1 MPTSPASQSA
11 PRLAPIPVDDPLGPL
26 DLPRLRLGKAPTP
39 VRKLD
44 FGDGGDLWIKD
55 DGGFAPHGGNKARKL
70 EWLLADARRRGA
82 RTVITGGAIG
92 TNHGLAVAR
101 YAADLGMRT
110 VLILVPQPED
120 DHVRAQLA
128 AIRETGAAI
137 HFSGGLVRGIAK
149 GLREL
154 ASHAASD
161 PSPPYFMPPGGSTP
175 RGCAGYACAG
185 LELGRQVRN
194 GELPEPER
202 LVVAAG
208 TGGTAAGLLLGM
220 RLAGLRTRL
229 VAVLVNDVT
238 PVKAKTIAG
247 LANRTAMLLRRGGA
261 QVPAFAFDARDVE
274 LRREWLG
281 DGYGHATTEGASAI
295 ERFAAED
302 VRLEQVYTAK
312 AAAAALALR
321 TEPGSG
327 PLLYW
332 HTYGPAPSPVA

>member
-1 MPTSPASQSA
+1 VR
-11 PRLAPIPVDDPLGPL
+11 RLDLGPGA
-26 DLPRLRLGKAPTP
+26 D
-39 VRKLD
+39 V
-44 FGDGGDLWIKD
+44 WMKD
-55 DGGFAPHGGNKARKL
+55 DGAFAPHGGNKARKL

-120 DHVRAQLA
+120 DYVRAQLA
-128 AIRETGAAI
+128 AIRETGAVLRFA
-137 HFSGGLVRGIAK
+137 GGPVRGLAV

-154 ASHAASD
+154 AAHLASD
-161 PSPPYFMPPGGSTP
+161 PSPPYFMPPGGATP
-175 RGCAGYACAG
+175 RGCVGYVCAG
-185 LELGRQVRN
+185 LELGRQVRE
-194 GELPEPER
+194 GDLPEPER
-202 LVVAAG
+202 LLVAAG
-208 TGGTAAGLLLGM
+208 TGGTAAGILLGM

-247 LANRTAMLLRRGGA
+247 LANRTAMFLRRAGA

-274 LRREWLG
+274 LRRDWLG
-281 DGYGHATTEGASAI
+281 GGYGHATAEGSDAI
-295 ERFAAED
+295 ERFAAAG
-302 VRLEQVYTAK
+302 VRLEPVYTAK
-312 AAAAALALR
+312 AGAAALALR
-321 TEPGSG
+321 EEEGSG

-332 HTYGPAPSPVA
+332 HTYGPAPPPAA

>member
-1 MPTSPASQSA
+1 MSGSPATPARPHLPA
-11 PRLAPIPVDDPLGPL
+11 PVADPLGPL
-26 DLPRLRLGKAPTP
+26 DLPRLRLGEAPTP
-39 VRKLD
+39 VRRLEL
-44 FGDGGDLWIKD
+44 GEGADLWLKD
-55 DGGFAPHGGNKARKL
+55 DGAFAPHGGNKARKL

-82 RTVITGGAIG
+82 RIVITGGAIA

-101 YAADLGMRT
+101 YAADLGMRP

-128 AIRETGAAI
+128 AIQETGAEI
-137 HFSGGLVRGIAK
+137 HFAGGLLRGLAA

-161 PSPPYFMPPGGSTP
+161 PAPPYFMPPGGSTP
-175 RGCAGYACAG
+175 RGCAGYVCAG
-185 LELGRQVRN
+185 LELGRQVRD

-229 VAVLVNDVT
+229 VAVLVNDIT
-238 PVKAKTIAG
+238 PVKAKTIAR
-247 LANRTAMLLRRGGA
+247 LANRTAMFLRRGGA
-261 QVPAFAFDARDVE
+261 QVPAFACGAGDLDLPRQ
-274 LRREWLG
+274 WLG
-281 DGYGHATTEGASAI
+281 DGNGHPTPEGAAAI
-295 ERFAAED
+295 ERFAAAG
-302 VRLEQVYTAK
+302 VRLEPVYTAK

-321 TEPGSG
+321 SERDAG

-332 HTYGPAPSPVA
+332 QTYGPAPPPVA

>member
-1 MPTSPASQSA
+1 MPVASV
-11 PRLAPIPVDDPLGPL
+11 PHLLPVPVADPLGPL
-26 DLPRLRLGKAPTP
+26 DLPRLRLGEAPTP
-39 VRKLD
+39 VRQLEL
-44 FGDGGDLWIKD
+44 GDGADVWIKD
-55 DGGFAPHGGNKARKL
+55 DGAFAAHGGNKARKL

-128 AIRETGAAI
+128 AIRETGASLRFA
-137 HFSGGLVRGIAK
+137 GGLIRGVAT

-154 ASHAASD
+154 AALTASD
-161 PSPPYFMPPGGSTP
+161 PGPPYFMPPGGSTP
-175 RGCAGYACAG
+175 RGCVGYACAG
-185 LELGRQVRN
+185 LELGRQVRA

-229 VAVLVNDVT
+229 VPILVNDVT
-238 PVKAKTIAG
+238 PVRPRTIAG
-247 LANRTAMLLRRGGA
+247 LANRTAMFLRRGGA
-261 QVPAFAFDARDVE
+261 RVPAFAFDARDVE

-281 DGYGHATTEGASAI
+281 EGYGHATADGAAAKD
-295 ERFAAED
+295 RFAAEG
-302 VRLEQVYTAK
+302 VRLEPVYTAK
-312 AAAAALALR
+312 AAAAALALCG
-321 TEPGSG
+321 EPGSG

-332 HTYGPAPSPVA
+332 HTFGSPSPAVA

>member
-1 MPTSPASQSA
+1 MASAAPMAAEHLLPA
-11 PRLAPIPVDDPLGPL
+11 PVADPLGPL
-26 DLPRLRLGKAPTP
+26 ELPRIRLGEAPTP

-44 FGDGGDLWIKD
+44 LGPGADLWVKD
-55 DGGFAPHGGNKARKL
+55 DGAFAPHGGNKARKL
-70 EWLLADARRRGA
+70 EWLLADAQRRGA

-128 AIRETGAAI
+128 AIRETGAEL
-137 HFSGGLVRGIAK
+137 HFAGGLFRGLAA
-149 GLREL
+149 GLRAL
-154 ASHAASD
+154 ATHNASD
-161 PSPPYFMPPGGSTP
+161 PTRPYFMPPGGSTP

-185 LELGRQVRN
+185 LELGRQVRA

-229 VAVLVNDVT
+229 VAVLVNDITPVT
-238 PVKAKTIAG
+238 PRSISG

-261 QVPAFAFDARDVE
+261 HVPAFALQADDVE

-281 DGYGHATTEGASAI
+281 GGYGHATEAGAAATE
-295 ERFAAED
+295 RLAAAD
-302 VRLEQVYTAK
+302 VRLEPVYTAK

-321 TEPGSG
+321 DEPGSG

-332 HTYGPAPSPVA
+332 HTYGPAPPPVP